1 MSSSGSDERK
11 DDMSND
17 ANRPMD
23 ATAMQ
28 AEAVVKAAQSW
39 GWSKSAKKGQRM
51 TEQEWEL
58 LKALR
63 DYGDK
68 WKGLRAR

>member
-1 MSSSGSDERK
+1 VVARFVKIVPTM
-11 DDMSND
+11 ND

-28 AEAVVKAAQSW
+28 AEAVVMAAQSW
-39 GWSKSAKKGQRM
+39 AWSRGTQEGQRM

>member
-28 AEAVVKAAQSW
+28 AEAVVKAAIEWRYEHRGERDMS
-39 GWSKSAKKGQRM
+39 RV
-51 TEQEWEL
+51 EWEL
-58 LKALR
+58 WQATNG
-63 DYGDK
+63 YGDT